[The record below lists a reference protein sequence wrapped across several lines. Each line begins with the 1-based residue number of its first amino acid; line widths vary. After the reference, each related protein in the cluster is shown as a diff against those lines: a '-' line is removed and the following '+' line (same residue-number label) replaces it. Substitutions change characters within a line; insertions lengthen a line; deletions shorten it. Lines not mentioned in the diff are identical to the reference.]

1 LIAHK
6 LLPLN
11 PHCRDQ
17 RQVAGH
23 LGWGIVLQPFC
34 AANDSLPEDLPGWM
48 NSMQRPD
55 RYQLYFWIVNLTTV
69 CVFSTAIL
77 STGFA
82 SPFLRQHFWIAM
94 LSQLA
99 FVGAFFLPMVIML
112 ASRMR
117 DEFADDIWRSA
128 AQSTVKGLVF
138 LPLLAIFAVAT
149 IDGIRHASH
158 ASGTAWGRFVQSI
171 TMESLSAVYALQLLW
186 ITILSIYV
194 ITFQWHRWRA
204 SQ

>member
-1 LIAHK
+1 
-6 LLPLN
+6 
-11 PHCRDQ
+11 
-17 RQVAGH
+17 
-23 LGWGIVLQPFC
+23 
-34 AANDSLPEDLPGWM
+34 
-48 NSMQRPD
+48 MQRPD
-55 RYQLYFWIVNLTTV
+55 RYQLYFWIVNLTTA

-77 STGFA
+77 STGLPIA
-82 SPFLRQHFWIAM
+82 FLRQHFWIAM

-117 DEFADDIWRSA
+117 DEFADDIWRKA
-128 AQSTVKGLVF
+128 AQSTVTILMF

-149 IDGIRHASH
+149 IDGIRHVSR
-158 ASGTAWGRFVQSI
+158 ASGPGWGLFVRSI

-204 SQ
+204 SV